1 MVSRP
6 GFFFN
11 LFTFTARLN
20 QYFNARKRSG
30 IPDQKGVLEMIRGLP
45 ENYLFPGN
53 NKVWHGIVAWHFCL
67 ILIVQMWGSAT
78 KRKTGQDFFC
88 HHHENQRDGSDA
100 MPMILL
106 HITRVH
112 KGEGIHHY
120 EKKKDS
126 CL

>member
-1 MVSRP
+1 
-6 GFFFN
+6 
-11 LFTFTARLN
+11 LN
-20 QYFNARKRSG
+20 QHFNARKRSG

-67 ILIVQMWGSAT
+67 FLIVQMWGLLLKGRLVRTFFVIIT
-78 KRKTGQDFFC
+78 KITGTV
-88 HHHENQRDGSDA
+88 SDA

-112 KGEGIHHY
+112 KGEGIHR
-120 EKKKDS
+120 
-126 CL
+126 

>member
-1 MVSRP
+1 VYQH
-6 GFFFN
+6 
-11 LFTFTARLN
+11 FT
-20 QYFNARKRSG
+20 ARKRSG

-67 ILIVQMWGSAT
+67 ILIVLMWGLLPKGRQVKIMT
-78 KRKTGQDFFC
+78 KITMTV
-88 HHHENQRDGSDA
+88 SDT

-112 KGEGIHHY
+112 KGEGIHR
-120 EKKKDS
+120 
-126 CL
+126 